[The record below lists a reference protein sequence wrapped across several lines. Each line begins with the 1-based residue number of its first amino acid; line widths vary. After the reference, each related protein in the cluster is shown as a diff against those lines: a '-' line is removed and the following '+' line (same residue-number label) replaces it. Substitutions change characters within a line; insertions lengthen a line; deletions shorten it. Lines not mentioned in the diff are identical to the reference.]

1 MRTLLAAV
9 DELHAVLEELAGNL
23 EDLLN
28 LIGHCARVGKVGRE
42 DAIVGMQLGAS
53 RVKLGGG
60 RRRVMVSP
68 TGYKEDAM
76 F

>member
-28 LIGHCARVGKVGRE
+28 LIGHCGRVGKVGRE
-42 DAIVGMQLGAS
+42 DAIVGMQLGAVAWS
-53 RVKLGGG
+53 WEEGEK
-60 RRRVMVSP
+60 RVMVSP
-68 TGYKEDAM
+68 MGFKEDAM

>member
-1 MRTLLAAV
+1 MVGEMRTLLAAV

-23 EDLLN
+23 KDLLN
-28 LIGHCARVGKVGRE
+28 LIGHCGRVGKVGRE

-68 TGYKEDAM
+68 TG
-76 F
+76 